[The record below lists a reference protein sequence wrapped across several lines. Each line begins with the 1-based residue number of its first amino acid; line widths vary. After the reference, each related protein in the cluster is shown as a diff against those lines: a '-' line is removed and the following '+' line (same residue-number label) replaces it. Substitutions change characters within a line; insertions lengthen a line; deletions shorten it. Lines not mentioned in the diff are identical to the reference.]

1 MAWKIEADSNIDGKS
16 NFVARVKQYTQ
27 CELGNHQ
34 TSEIKMV
41 EEWHLKEDAN
51 RELARIV
58 ADALMLTNTKVLE
71 AHKGYAKIHYTYTN
85 KIETVT
91 WKVKELATV

>member
-1 MAWKIEADSNIDGKS
+1 MSWYIEADSTIDGKS
-16 NFVARVKQYTQ
+16 TFVARVKQYTQ
-27 CELGNHQ
+27 CELGNHL
-34 TSEIKMV
+34 TSEIKTV

-58 ADALMLTNTKVLE
+58 ADALMLTNTEVLS
-71 AHKGYAKIHYTYTN
+71 AKKGKAKIHYTYTN

-91 WKVKELATV
+91 WTVKELVEA